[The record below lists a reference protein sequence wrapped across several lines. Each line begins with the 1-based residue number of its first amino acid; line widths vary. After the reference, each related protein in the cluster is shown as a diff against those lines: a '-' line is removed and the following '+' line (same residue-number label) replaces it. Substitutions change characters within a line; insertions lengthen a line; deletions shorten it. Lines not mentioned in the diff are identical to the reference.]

1 MDAVARFDR
10 AEEVFVVVDAEIGM
24 VAALHQQRGSSDRE
38 RLLDLLVDDRLGQEI
53 ALGTIARP
61 AVERAEVTVRVA
73 DVRVVDVAV
82 DDECDAAGIDLAV
95 AKLVRRPANGDE
107 VAAAQEGE
115 RVVVRD
121 PLPGERLVEDLG
133 GRHART
139 GSVTRK
145 RSSGTRSSSPA
156 SRASSKK
163 DIRPARSRGPKLYRS
178 FSK

>member
-1 MDAVARFDR
+1 MDAVARLDR

-61 AVERAEVTVRVA
+61 AVEGAEVAVRVA

-82 DDECDAAGIDLAV
+82 DDERHALRVDLPPAQLVGRAAD
-95 AKLVRRPANGDE
+95 PHE

-115 RVVVRD
+115 RVVAADALAGQRALEHRADAAVAVPR
-121 PLPGERLVEDLG
+121 
-133 GRHART
+133 RHADT
-139 GSVTRK
+139 ASGTTK
-145 RSSGTRSSSPA
+145 RSSGTRSSSP
-156 SRASSKK
+156 
-163 DIRPARSRGPKLYRS
+163 
-178 FSK
+178 